1 MEQIKLSQS
10 LEDYLEMVHMLRI
23 AHGTA
28 RVKDIAASLDVKM
41 PSVAKAMLEL
51 KRLGLVSQEPYSGVE
66 LTEKG
71 ERFAAMILNRHIL
84 LKAFLVRL
92 GVTEAI
98 ADQDA
103 CSMEHILSA
112 ETLAKIEDFMKN
124 VKPKS
129 APRKGGEEKRK
140 AK

>member
-1 MEQIKLSQS
+1 M
-10 LEDYLEMVHMLRI
+10 
-23 AHGTA
+23 
-28 RVKDIAASLDVKM
+28 
-41 PSVAKAMLEL
+41 
-51 KRLGLVSQEPYSGVE
+51 KRLLCALLALLLLIGATACSQTVSAAKREPFHATVGGVE

-112 ETLAKIEDFMKN
+112 ETLAKIEEFMKN

-129 APRKGGEEKRK
+129 APKKGGEEKRK